1 MKMVFSVLYEI
12 SKKNEPSGEDYKM
25 KDGEFRQVIIFLINE
40 NFIKVLIQTFE
51 KHQLKSAKLTDKAI
65 TFLNEHPEFKE
76 NYPSKDEL
84 PNWVRDIEDYRAG
97 MTQYDTEDDF

>member
-40 NFIKVLIQTFE
+40 KYIKVLHQIFE
-51 KHQLKSAKLTDKAI
+51 KYHLKSAKLTDKAI

-84 PNWVRDIEDYRAG
+84 PTMGQRY
-97 MTQYDTEDDF
+97 